1 MKNSKCN
8 DNKKSMT
15 GVYVCVCACVCEAKR
30 QNDKASNRQCVKQR
44 KKFFTL

>member
-1 MKNSKCN
+1 MKNSKRN

-15 GVYVCVCACVCEAKR
+15 GGCACVCEAKR
-30 QNDKASNRQCVKQR
+30 QNDKASNRQCVKQW